1 MRNWEVAWE
10 TMIGARNGTRTRDP
24 ELGKLVLY
32 QLSYSRS
39 NEGWKSQFKMYFW
52 KKANPDSSRQKI
64 SISFRYPKGLV
75 FGIGEGFSGNG
86 GSGRKPRGQKAG
98 RRWSRYWS
106 QYKPVPGSE
115 VHFGSCLDLLQFE
128 LWLVS
133 GSHFCLNDC
142 INPSSLFRKESS
154 TVK

>member
-1 MRNWEVAWE
+1 
-10 TMIGARNGTRTRDP
+10 
-24 ELGKLVLY
+24 
-32 QLSYSRS
+32 
-39 NEGWKSQFKMYFW
+39 MYFW

-106 QYKPVPGSE
+106 RYKPVPGS
-115 VHFGSCLDLLQFE
+115 VGHFGSCWNLLQYQ
-128 LWLVS
+128 S
-133 GSHFCLNDC
+133 D
-142 INPSSLFRKESS
+142 
-154 TVK
+154 